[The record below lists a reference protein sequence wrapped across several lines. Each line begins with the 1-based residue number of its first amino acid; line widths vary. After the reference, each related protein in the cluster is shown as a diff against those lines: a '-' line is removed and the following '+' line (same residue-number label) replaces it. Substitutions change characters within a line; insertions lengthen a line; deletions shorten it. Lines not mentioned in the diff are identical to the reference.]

1 MKYMLS
7 WTIPPENYT
16 DAVDAFLESG
26 APMPEGLTSLGRW
39 HEPGSTKGWLLCE
52 TDNPVALAEHVA
64 EWAHLLR
71 IELSP
76 IVDDSEAGQAASRV
90 RK

>member
-1 MKYMLS
+1 MKFMLC

-16 DAVDAFLESG
+16 DAVDAFLEAG

-39 HEPGSTKGWLLCE
+39 HEPGSRKGWLLCE
-52 TDNPVALAEHVA
+52 TDNLVALSVHVA
-64 EWAHLLR
+64 EWAHLLK
-71 IELSP
+71 IEVFP
-76 IVDDSEAGQAASRV
+76 VIGDSEAGEAAARV